1 MMKSKMK
8 SNSSWMKSIPPIL
21 SIPGINYRM
30 GAMIIAEIGDFNRF
44 DSPDKIL
51 AYAGLFHPLHIN
63 LVNLMVL
70 TRTWKSEV
78 PDIYDMRYTMQPN
91 MSAIGIQRLLN
102 TRKETSGRQAL

>member
-1 MMKSKMK
+1 M
-8 SNSSWMKSIPPIL
+8 
-21 SIPGINYRM
+21 
-30 GAMIIAEIGDFNRF
+30 
-44 DSPDKIL
+44 L
-51 AYAGLFHPLHIN
+51 AFHPLHIN

-102 TRKETSGRQAL
+102 TWQRNERKASIIMSLYLMPSKS